1 VQAVPEWLRGRAAP
15 DRHHP
20 GRSVAAALAVLFAA
34 PLLVLPVQAAADAWR
49 APALL
54 PQRLGTRGL
63 QVAITG
69 QAGGALV
76 NSLGV
81 AVATTALALLL
92 GWPTARALGGH
103 RLRHP
108 APVVLLLAMP
118 LLVPAYATGTGLA
131 EWFVRLGL
139 AGSRVGL
146 VLAHLTVVLP
156 YVVLVLAAGFDQRL
170 VDLEDMARTMGL
182 GTLRRLA
189 LVTLPVARPTLATAA
204 LLGFLVSW
212 SQYGLSLAIGGG
224 LPMLPLVLLPFI
236 RTDPQVAATLAL
248 EFLAPA
254 LAALAVAARAGR
266 PSL

>member
-1 VQAVPEWLRGRAAP
+1 VSERPRSGRTA
-15 DRHHP
+15 
-20 GRSVAAALAVLFAA
+20 AAALGALFAA
-34 PLLVLPVQAAADAWR
+34 PLVVLPVQAVADAWR

-63 QVAITG
+63 QVALTG
-69 QAGGALV
+69 QAGSALV

-92 GWPTARALGGH
+92 GWPAARALGGH
-103 RLRHP
+103 RLRRP
-108 APVVLLLAMP
+108 TPVLVVLAMP

-139 AGSRVGL
+139 AGSRLGL
-146 VLAHLTVVLP
+146 ILAHLTVVLP
-156 YVVLVLAAGFDQRL
+156 YVVLLLAAGFDQRL
-170 VDLEDMARTMGL
+170 GDLEDMARTMGL
-182 GTLRRLA
+182 GTPRRLA
-189 LVTLPVARPTLATAA
+189 LVTLPTVFPTLAAAA

-236 RTDPQVAATLAL
+236 RTDPQVAAALAL

-254 LAALAVAARAGR
+254 LAALAVAARASR
-266 PSL
+266 RQILTSR

>member
-1 VQAVPEWLRGRAAP
+1 VEVVPEHPRPSRA
-15 DRHHP
+15 
-20 GRSVAAALAVLFAA
+20 VAAALGVLFAA

-63 QVAITG
+63 QVALTG
-69 QAGGALV
+69 QAGAALG
-76 NSLGV
+76 NSLVV
-81 AVATTALALLL
+81 AAGSTALALLL
-92 GWPTARALGGH
+92 GWPAARALGGH
-103 RLRHP
+103 RLRRP
-108 APVVLLLAMP
+108 APVLVLLAMP

-139 AGSRVGL
+139 AGGRLGL

-170 VDLEDMARTMGL
+170 GDLEDMGRTMGL
-182 GTLRRLA
+182 GTPRRLA
-189 LVTLPVARPTLATAA
+189 LVTLPAVRPTLTVAA

-212 SQYGLSLAIGGG
+212 SQYGLSLAIGSG

-236 RTDPQVAATLAL
+236 RTDPQVAAALAL
-248 EFLAPA
+248 LFLAPT
-254 LAALAVAARAGR
+254 LAALAVAARASR
-266 PSL
+266 HPR

>member
-1 VQAVPEWLRGRAAP
+1 VRVVPERLRGRAVP
-15 DRHHP
+15 ERP
-20 GRSVAAALAVLFAA
+20 WRGRAVAAALGVLFAA

-63 QVAITG
+63 QVALTG
-69 QAGGALV
+69 QAGSALV
-76 NSLGV
+76 NSLVV
-81 AVATTALALLL
+81 AVGATALALLL
-92 GWPTARALGGH
+92 GWPAARALSSH
-103 RLRHP
+103 RLRRP
-108 APVVLLLAMP
+108 ASILVLLAMP

-139 AGSRVGL
+139 AGGRLGL

-156 YVVLVLAAGFDQRL
+156 YVVLVLAAGFGERL
-170 VDLEDMARTMGL
+170 GDLEDMARTMGL
-182 GTLRRLA
+182 GMPRRLA
-189 LVTLPVARPTLATAA
+189 LVTLPSVRPTLATAA

-236 RTDPQVAATLAL
+236 RTDPQVAAGLAI

-254 LAALAVAARAGR
+254 LAALAVAVRASR
-266 PSL
+266 YQR

>member
-1 VQAVPEWLRGRAAP
+1 MSERPRSGRTA
-15 DRHHP
+15 
-20 GRSVAAALAVLFAA
+20 AAALGALFAA
-34 PLLVLPVQAAADAWR
+34 PLVVLPVQAVADAWR

-63 QVAITG
+63 QVALTG
-69 QAGGALV
+69 QAGSALV

-92 GWPTARALGGH
+92 GWPAARALGGH
-103 RLRHP
+103 RLRRP
-108 APVVLLLAMP
+108 TPVLVVLAMP

-139 AGSRVGL
+139 AGSRLGL
-146 VLAHLTVVLP
+146 ILAHLTVVLP
-156 YVVLVLAAGFDQRL
+156 YVVLLLAAGFDQRL
-170 VDLEDMARTMGL
+170 GDLEDMARTMGL
-182 GTLRRLA
+182 GTPRRLA
-189 LVTLPVARPTLATAA
+189 LVTLPTVFPTLAAAA

-236 RTDPQVAATLAL
+236 RTDPQVAAALAL

-254 LAALAVAARAGR
+254 LAALAVAARASR
-266 PSL
+266 RQILTSR

>member
-1 VQAVPEWLRGRAAP
+1 VPEWLRGRAVP

-20 GRSVAAALAVLFAA
+20 GRAVAAALGVLFAA

-49 APALL
+49 APALV

-63 QVAITG
+63 QVALTG
-69 QAGGALV
+69 QAGSALG
-76 NSLGV
+76 NSLVV
-81 AVATTALALLL
+81 AAATTALALLL
-92 GWPTARALGGH
+92 GWPAARALGGH
-103 RLRHP
+103 RLRRP
-108 APVVLLLAMP
+108 TPILVLLAMP

-131 EWFVRLGL
+131 TWFVRLGL
-139 AGSRVGL
+139 AGGQLGL

-182 GTLRRLA
+182 GSTRRLT
-189 LVTLPVARPTLATAA
+189 LVTLPAVRPTLATAA

-212 SQYGLSLAIGGG
+212 SQYGLSLAIGSG

-236 RTDPQVAATLAL
+236 RTDPQVAAALAL
-248 EFLAPA
+248 AFLAPA
-254 LAALAVAARAGR
+254 LAALAVAARASR
-266 PSL
+266 HRR

>member
-1 VQAVPEWLRGRAAP
+1 MPAVPERPWVGRTA
-15 DRHHP
+15 
-20 GRSVAAALAVLFAA
+20 VAALAALFAA

-69 QAGGALV
+69 QAGSALG
-76 NSLGV
+76 NSLVV
-81 AVATTALALLL
+81 AAATTALALLL
-92 GWPTARALGGH
+92 GWPAARALGGH
-103 RLRHP
+103 RLRRP
-108 APVVLLLAMP
+108 TRILLLLAMP

-131 EWFVRLGL
+131 SWFVRLGL
-139 AGSRVGL
+139 AGSRPGL

-170 VDLEDMARTMGL
+170 GDLEDMARTMGL
-182 GTLRRLA
+182 GTPRRLA
-189 LVTLPVARPTLATAA
+189 LVTLPVVRPTLAAA
-204 LLGFLVSW
+204 GLLGFLVSW

-224 LPMLPLVLLPFI
+224 LPMLPPVLLPFI
-236 RTDPQVAATLAL
+236 RTDPQVAAALAL

-254 LAALAVAARAGR
+254 LAALAVAARASR
-266 PSL
+266 HRS